1 MLKLACPALSIARIE
16 RIGPFEPGKWVQ
28 TDRIVLFEGLFAIF
42 IPMKELIAS
51 QRKYFLAGHTRPI
64 SERKKNL
71 RKLHD
76 LLLENETL
84 LIEAI
89 YKDFKKPAMLTVEN
103 ELSLPYGEIN
113 GAIRQLKSWSRSRW
127 RLTNLS
133 NFPARTRTIPVPYGV
148 TLVIGPW
155 NYPFM
160 LSLVPMISALAAGN
174 TVILKPSEV
183 TTNASAAMAAVINPN
198 FPKELIHVVEG
209 GVEETTELLQQKFD
223 KIFFTG
229 STHVGRIVMRAAA
242 EHLTPVTL
250 ELGGKNPVIVM
261 PDCNLKRTAQR
272 IAWGKIHN
280 NGQACVSPDHL
291 YVHESIKEELIKEI
305 AQQFTRI
312 TGSDPKGSPL
322 LPRMV
327 NEKNFDRVFS
337 MIDPEKVVAGGKCD
351 RSERYIEPTLM
362 DGVTV
367 DDPIMQEE
375 IFGPVLPVLSYSNLE
390 ELVES
395 LKLQP
400 SPLVL
405 YIFTRKKRLA
415 QRIQKEVASGG
426 GLINEV
432 VMHFINMNAPFGG
445 VGASGMGSYHGRAGF
460 NDFSHQKTIM
470 VKPMWFELF
479 LKYPPHRK
487 IYLRIYRSVLGR
499 SFRNFWH

>member
-1 MLKLACPALSIARIE
+1 
-16 RIGPFEPGKWVQ
+16 
-28 TDRIVLFEGLFAIF
+28 
-42 IPMKELIAS
+42 MKELIAS
-51 QRKYFLAGHTRPI
+51 QRLYFLAGHTRPI

-76 LLLENETL
+76 LLLHNESMLT
-84 LIEAI
+84 EAI
-89 YKDFKKPAMLTVEN
+89 YKDFKKPEMLTVEN

-113 GAIRQLKSWSRSRW
+113 SAIRNLKKWSRSRW
-127 RLTNLS
+127 RLTNLA
-133 NFPARTRTIPVPYGV
+133 NFPARTRTNPVPYGV

-183 TTNASAAMAAVINPN
+183 TSFSSAVMAELINSN
-198 FPKELIHVVEG
+198 FPGELIHVVEG
-209 GVEETTELLQQKFD
+209 GVEETTELLKQKFD

-229 STHVGRIVMRAAA
+229 STHVGRIVMHAAA
-242 EHLTPVTL
+242 EKLTPVTL

-272 IAWGKIHN
+272 IAWGKLHN

-291 YVHESIKEELIKEI
+291 YAHESIKDELIQEI
-305 AQQFTRI
+305 GKQMDRI
-312 TGSDPKGSPL
+312 TNSDPKGSPL

-327 NEKNFDRVFS
+327 NEKNFDRV
-337 MIDPEKVVAGGKCD
+337 MALIDPEKVVIGGSSD
-351 RSERYIEPTLM
+351 RSECYIEPCIM
-362 DGVTV
+362 DGVSSN
-367 DDPIMQEE
+367 DPVMQEE
-375 IFGPVLPVLSYSNLE
+375 IFGPLLPVLSYTDLDA
-390 ELVES
+390 LVET
-395 LKLQP
+395 LKLQE

-405 YIFTRKKRLA
+405 YIFTRKRRLA
-415 QRIQKEVASGG
+415 ERILKEVSSGG
-426 GLINEV
+426 GMINEV

-445 VGASGMGSYHGRAGF
+445 VGASGMGSYHGKAGF
-460 NDFSHQKTIM
+460 NDFSHHKTIM
-470 VKPMWFELF
+470 IKPMWFELF

>member
-1 MLKLACPALSIARIE
+1 M
-16 RIGPFEPGKWVQ
+16 
-28 TDRIVLFEGLFAIF
+28 
-42 IPMKELIAS
+42 MELIAS
-51 QRKYFLAGHTRPI
+51 QRKYFLAGHTKPI

-76 LLLENETL
+76 LLLKNESL
-84 LIEAI
+84 LTEAI
-89 YKDFKKPAMLTVEN
+89 YKDFKKPALVTVEN

-113 GAIRQLKSWSRSRW
+113 SAIRNLKRWSRSRW
-127 RLTNLS
+127 QLTNLA
-133 NFPARTRTIPVPYGV
+133 NFPARTRTNPVPYGV

-183 TTNASAAMAAVINPN
+183 TSHSSAVMAELINSN
-198 FPKELIHVVEG
+198 FPEELIHVVEG
-209 GVEETTELLQQKFD
+209 GVEETTELLKLKFD

-242 EHLTPVTL
+242 EQLTPVTL

-272 IAWGKIHN
+272 IAWGKLHN

-291 YVHESIKEELIKEI
+291 YVHESIKEQLIQEI
-305 AQQFTRI
+305 GLQMDRI

-327 NEKNFDRVFS
+327 NERNYDRV
-337 MIDPEKVVAGGKCD
+337 MGLIDPEKVVVGGKSD
-351 RSERYIEPTLM
+351 RSECYIEPTIM
-362 DGVTV
+362 DRVNP
-367 DDPIMQEE
+367 DDPVMQEE
-375 IFGPVLPVLSYSNLE
+375 IFGPLLPVLSYNNLE

-395 LKLQP
+395 LKLQDA
-400 SPLVL
+400 PLVL
-405 YIFTRKKRLA
+405 YIFTRKRRLA
-415 QRIQKEVASGG
+415 ERIMKEVASGG
-426 GLINEV
+426 GMINEV

-445 VGASGMGSYHGRAGF
+445 VGASGMGSYHGKAGF
-460 NDFSHQKTIM
+460 NDFSHHKTIM

-479 LKYPPHRK
+479 LKHPPHRK
-487 IYLRIYRSVLGR
+487 IYLRIYRSVLGK

>member
-1 MLKLACPALSIARIE
+1 
-16 RIGPFEPGKWVQ
+16 
-28 TDRIVLFEGLFAIF
+28 
-42 IPMKELIAS
+42 MKDLIAS

-64 SERKKNL
+64 SVRKKNL
-71 RKLHD
+71 RKLHE
-76 LLLENETL
+76 LLLENESMLT
-84 LIEAI
+84 EAI
-89 YKDFKKPAMLTVEN
+89 YKDFKKPALVTVEN

-113 GAIRQLKSWSRSRW
+113 GAIRNLNRWSRSRW
-127 RLTNLS
+127 RLTNLA
-133 NFPARTRTIPVPYGV
+133 NFPARTRTNPVPYGV

-160 LSLVPMISALAAGN
+160 LSLVPLISALAAGN

-183 TTNASAAMAAVINPN
+183 TTHSSAAMAAIINSN
-198 FPKELIHVVEG
+198 FPRELLHVVEG
-209 GVEETTELLQQKFD
+209 GVAETTELLKQKFD

-229 STHVGRIVMRAAA
+229 STQVGRIVMRAAA

-261 PDCNLKRTAQR
+261 PDCHLKRTAQR
-272 IAWGKIHN
+272 IAWGKLHN

-291 YVHESIKEELIKEI
+291 YVHESIKDQLIQEI
-305 AQQFTRI
+305 GMHMDRI
-312 TGSDPKGSPL
+312 TQSDPKQSPL

-327 NEKNFDRVFS
+327 NERNFDRVLGL
-337 MIDPEKVVAGGKCD
+337 IDPKKVVVGGSSD
-351 RSERYIEPTLM
+351 RSECYIEPTIL
-362 DGVTV
+362 DGIRP

-375 IFGPVLPVLSYSNLE
+375 IFGPVLPVITYNKLD

-395 LKLQP
+395 LKIQP
-400 SPLVL
+400 APLVL
-405 YIFTRKKRLA
+405 YIFTSKRRKAEK
-415 QRIQKEVASGG
+415 IMKSIASGG
-426 GLINEV
+426 GMINDV

-460 NDFSHQKTIM
+460 DGFSHHKTIM

-487 IYLRIYRSVLGR
+487 IYLRIYRSVIGR
-499 SFRNFWH
+499 SFRNFWR

>member
-1 MLKLACPALSIARIE
+1 
-16 RIGPFEPGKWVQ
+16 
-28 TDRIVLFEGLFAIF
+28 
-42 IPMKELIAS
+42 MKELIAS
-51 QRKYFLAGHTRPI
+51 QRLYFLAGHTRPI

-76 LLLENETL
+76 LLLQNESMLT
-84 LIEAI
+84 EAI

-113 GAIRQLKSWSRSRW
+113 SAIRNLKRWSRSRW

-133 NFPARTRTIPVPYGV
+133 NFPARTRTNPVPYGV

-183 TTNASAAMAAVINPN
+183 TSHSSAVMAALINSN
-198 FPKELIHVVEG
+198 FPRELIHVVEG
-209 GVEETTELLQQKFD
+209 GVEETTELLKQKFD

-242 EHLTPVTL
+242 EKLTPVTL

-272 IAWGKIHN
+272 IAWGKLHN

-291 YVHESIKEELIKEI
+291 YVHESIKDQLIQEI
-305 AQQFTRI
+305 GKQMGRI
-312 TGSDPKGSPL
+312 TNFDPKGSPL

-327 NEKNFDRVFS
+327 NEKNFDRV
-337 MIDPEKVVAGGKCD
+337 MALIDPSKVVVGGSSD
-351 RSERYIEPTLM
+351 RLECYIEPTIM
-362 DGVTV
+362 DEVSP
-367 DDPIMQEE
+367 DDPVMQEE
-375 IFGPVLPVLSYSNLE
+375 IFGPLLPVLSYSKLD

-395 LKLQP
+395 LKLQEA
-400 SPLVL
+400 PLVL
-405 YIFTRKKRLA
+405 YIFTRKRRLA
-415 QRIQKEVASGG
+415 ERIMKEVASGG
-426 GLINEV
+426 GMINDV

-445 VGASGMGSYHGRAGF
+445 VGASGMGSYHGKAGF

-487 IYLRIYRSVLGR
+487 IYLRIYRSVLGK

>member
-1 MLKLACPALSIARIE
+1 
-16 RIGPFEPGKWVQ
+16 
-28 TDRIVLFEGLFAIF
+28 
-42 IPMKELIAS
+42 MKELIAS
-51 QRKYFLAGHTRPI
+51 QRKYFLEGNTRPI
-64 SERKKNL
+64 PERKRNL

-76 LLLENETL
+76 LLLENESL
-84 LIEAI
+84 LTQAI
-89 YKDFKKPAMLTVEN
+89 YKDFRKSVNLTIEN

-113 GAIRQLKSWSRSRW
+113 SAIRQLKRWSRSR
-127 RLTNLS
+127 RHLTNLS
-133 NFPARTRTIPVPYGV
+133 NFPARTRTNPVPYGV

-174 TVILKPSEV
+174 TVVLKPSEV
-183 TTNASAAMAAVINPN
+183 TMHSSAAMAEVINSN
-198 FPKELIHVVEG
+198 FPRELLHVVEG
-209 GVEETTELLQQKFD
+209 GVEETTELLRQKFD

-272 IAWGKIHN
+272 IAWGKLHN

-291 YVHESIKEELIKEI
+291 YVHESIKDKIVQEI
-305 AQQFTRI
+305 GKQLDRI
-312 TGSDPKGSPL
+312 TNSNPRQSAF

-327 NEKNFDRVFS
+327 NDRNFDRVLS
-337 MIDPEKVVAGGKCD
+337 LIDPSKVVYGGTSD
-351 RSERYIEPTLM
+351 RSERYIEPTIM
-362 DGVTV
+362 DGVTAEDRV
-367 DDPIMQEE
+367 MQEE
-375 IFGPVLPVLSYSNLE
+375 IFGPLLPVLTYSDLD

-395 LKLQP
+395 LKLQD

-405 YIFTRKKRLA
+405 YIFTSKRRLA
-415 QRIQKEVASGG
+415 QKIMKQVASGG
-426 GLINEV
+426 GMINEV

-445 VGASGMGSYHGRAGF
+445 IGASGMGSYHGRAGF
-460 NDFSHQKTIM
+460 NDFSHHKTIM
-470 VKPMWFELF
+470 IKPMWFELF
-479 LKYPPHRK
+479 MKYPPHRK
-487 IYLRIYRSVLGR
+487 FYLRIYRSVLGR